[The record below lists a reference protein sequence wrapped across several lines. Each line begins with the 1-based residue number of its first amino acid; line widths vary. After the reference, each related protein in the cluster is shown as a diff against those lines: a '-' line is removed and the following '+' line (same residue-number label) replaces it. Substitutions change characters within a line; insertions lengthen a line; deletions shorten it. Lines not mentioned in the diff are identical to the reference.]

1 MTQHPPLPL
10 GVPPAAPAVDITGAA
25 EELGFQVSPSPAT
38 LPVFRDAVP
47 PGAGHGS
54 PGLPAPF
61 LPVGRSD
68 LPTLRHQAA
77 RAQASPLLT
86 QLLEAMP
93 GAACLINAHRQII
106 AANRQLLFTIGVP
119 ALAQALGQRPG
130 EALACVR
137 AHAPP
142 DGCGTTAWCATC
154 GVAQALK
161 TATTERRTVTGE
173 CRVTVARDGRTSLDL
188 EATVTPLEFEGELLT
203 VLSLHDLSG
212 EKRRDV
218 LERVFFHDVL
228 NTAGGIHGLARLTAD
243 PETAPDFPE
252 APVTLARLAA
262 QLVEEIELQRALRAA
277 ERGEY
282 QPSLVLTD
290 VRGLLEDVAMLY
302 RAHDVARRRTL
313 DVAAG
318 EPVAWVTDPVIL
330 RRVLGNLVK
339 NALEASPRGGTVTLS
354 AARTEAALELRV
366 HNPGVMP
373 AEVQAQVF
381 QRSFSTKGGVGRG
394 IGSYSVQLFAERVL
408 GGQVSFT
415 SSAAEGT
422 TFVVHFP
429 DV

>member
-1 MTQHPPLPL
+1 MSQHPPLPL
-10 GVPPAAPAVDITGAA
+10 GVPPAAPAVEITGAA
-25 EELGFQVSPSPAT
+25 EAHGFQVPPAPAT
-38 LPVFRDAVP
+38 LPVFRDVAP
-47 PGAGHGS
+47 HGAGHGS
-54 PGLPAPF
+54 PGQPAPF
-61 LPVGRSD
+61 LPAGRTD
-68 LPTLRHQAA
+68 LQVLRRQAA
-77 RAQASPLLT
+77 RAEASPLLT

-93 GAACLINAHRQII
+93 GAACIINAHRQII
-106 AANRQLLFTIGVP
+106 AANRHLLFTIGVP

-154 GVAQALK
+154 GVAKALK
-161 TATTERRTVTGE
+161 TAATERRTVTGE

-188 EATVTPLEFEGELLT
+188 EATVTPLEFEGELFT
-203 VLSLHDLSG
+203 VLSLRDLSG

-243 PETAPDFPE
+243 PETAADFPE

-277 ERGEY
+277 ERGAY
-282 QPSLVLTD
+282 LPSLVLTE

-302 RAHDVARRRTL
+302 RAHDVARRRTVQ
-313 DVAAG
+313 VAAG
-318 EPVAWVTDPVIL
+318 EPVAWITDPVIL

-354 AARTEAALELRV
+354 ATRTEAALELRV
-366 HNPGVMP
+366 HNAGVMP
-373 AEVQAQVF
+373 PEVQAQVF

-429 DV
+429 DA